1 MLHTEECFIDFYQID
16 DEENTEKTVEDVTV
30 DRSLN
35 PECLYFRKRRWDIV
49 MGAFEKLTPRQKNV
63 VASHLGFCENCYGI
77 KEKLTFKDI
86 ATNNGLSSAEAAEN
100 IYKKAVGI
108 LREKVI

>member
-1 MLHTEECFIDFYQID
+1 
-16 DEENTEKTVEDVTV
+16 
-30 DRSLN
+30 
-35 PECLYFRKRRWDIV
+35 
-49 MGAFEKLTPRQKNV
+49 MGAFEKLTLRQKNV

-100 IYKKAVGI
+100 VYKKAIRI
-108 LREKVI
+108 LREKVVTEFCNRIIQKRKRQNHLY